1 MIGVAT
7 TERGQAR
14 FCLVTADELRAIKF
28 ARELRNL
35 GAHGVEV
42 IDLDTLQ
49 AVNVALA
56 DADTNDLPEPS

>member
-7 TERGQAR
+7 VAESGQTR

-28 ARELRNL
+28 AKVLRNL

-42 IDLDTLQ
+42 IDLETLQ
-49 AVNVALA
+49 AINEALA
-56 DADTNDLPEPS
+56 DSDANDLP